1 MAACPLPRIAMPAL
15 PVWVCLLR
23 LTNRVAPLSHT
34 SAGSCNGA
42 NRTVVVEVLGKMG
55 EDEVVGIK
63 GGLLVV
69 LIVYC
74 KGLGPDDVVS
84 SCQ

>member
-1 MAACPLPRIAMPAL
+1 
-15 PVWVCLLR
+15 
-23 LTNRVAPLSHT
+23 
-34 SAGSCNGA
+34 
-42 NRTVVVEVLGKMG
+42 VVVEVLGKMG

-74 KGLGPDDVVS
+74 QCKGLGPDDVVS